1 MGLKDKLAALGAST
15 EGSVASRMMAHAP
28 LAASAVI
35 VIAIAAQAASIVWTV
50 LTPPELPVVDSAS
63 LPAAPAATP
72 VDVAA
77 ILAGR
82 LFGGADASVD
92 PNAVAASSQNLILAG
107 TIAGRDPERGWA
119 ILGDSAQNAKVYGT
133 GMALPGGAKLK
144 AVYVDRVILDLNG
157 RLEALMLP
165 RLSGAAGPAIVP
177 ATALPGPA
185 PGALGERVRQL
196 AEDQPNLLSQIIR
209 PQPVFAGGQQK
220 GYRVFPGRNRMQF
233 AKLGLEAGDLITAI
247 NGTALDDPNRG
258 MEMLR
263 NLSAGDRV
271 TVTVEREGEL
281 QQITIDATRIAADLA
296 TQAPPPTASPAQTE

>member
-92 PNAVAASSQNLILAG
+92 PNAVAPSSQNLILAG

-271 TVTVEREGEL
+271 TVTGERE
-281 QQITIDATRIAADLA
+281 
-296 TQAPPPTASPAQTE
+296 

>member
-1 MGLKDKLAALGAST
+1 M
-15 EGSVASRMMAHAP
+15 
-28 LAASAVI
+28 
-35 VIAIAAQAASIVWTV
+35 
-50 LTPPELPVVDSAS
+50 
-63 LPAAPAATP
+63 
-72 VDVAA
+72 
-77 ILAGR
+77 
-82 LFGGADASVD
+82 
-92 PNAVAASSQNLILAG
+92 
-107 TIAGRDPERGWA
+107 
-119 ILGDSAQNAKVYGT
+119 
-133 GMALPGGAKLK
+133 
-144 AVYVDRVILDLNG
+144 
-157 RLEALMLP
+157 
-165 RLSGAAGPAIVP
+165 P

>member
-1 MGLKDKLAALGAST
+1 
-15 EGSVASRMMAHAP
+15 
-28 LAASAVI
+28 
-35 VIAIAAQAASIVWTV
+35 
-50 LTPPELPVVDSAS
+50 
-63 LPAAPAATP
+63 
-72 VDVAA
+72 
-77 ILAGR
+77 
-82 LFGGADASVD
+82 
-92 PNAVAASSQNLILAG
+92 
-107 TIAGRDPERGWA
+107 
-119 ILGDSAQNAKVYGT
+119 
-133 GMALPGGAKLK
+133 AKLK

-177 ATALPGPA
+177 AAALPGPP
-185 PGALGERVRQL
+185 PGALGDRVRQL